1 MKTSIIIPA
10 YNARN
15 TIYKTLDSIKIQ
27 KNISSFEVVIVRDTG
42 EVYDDIVNEYK
53 KFYNI
58 RTIDM
63 PENGGPGLAR
73 QYGIDNTDS
82 EYIVF
87 IDADDYFYDE
97 NSLFNLMDGIKNAD
111 LGVGNF
117 RYERDNEVTIKQKNF
132 VWLHGKIYR
141 RQFLLDNNIRFND
154 TRANEDNGFNRLILF
169 HEPNIVFIDKLVYVY
184 SENFNSITRKDN
196 RHYKFTGLEWYA
208 YNMNW
213 AIKEAEKRN
222 LDMKLVF
229 ETSLGV
235 LVAMYFYYLDLYELY
250 DVSYILKWSKELK
263 NTFTKYFN
271 KYGSVKMIDYFVE
284 EKKKEYD
291 DKEINYLL
299 NFYEF
304 LQKI

>member
-27 KNISSFEVVIVRDTG
+27 KNISSFVVVIVRDTG

-169 HEPNIVFIDKLVYVY
+169 HKPNIVFIDKLVYVY
-184 SENFNSITRKDN
+184 SENSNSITRKDN
-196 RHYKFTGLEWYA
+196 RLYKFTGLEWYA
-208 YNMNW
+208 T
-213 AIKEAEKRN
+213 I
-222 LDMKLVF
+222 
-229 ETSLGV
+229 
-235 LVAMYFYYLDLYELY
+235 
-250 DVSYILKWSKELK
+250 
-263 NTFTKYFN
+263 
-271 KYGSVKMIDYFVE
+271 
-284 EKKKEYD
+284 
-291 DKEINYLL
+291 
-299 NFYEF
+299 
-304 LQKI
+304 